1 MERQIRNC
9 TEAIAS
15 MGLSNSLRAR
25 LTDLE
30 TVQHELA
37 QKLKSS
43 KPNMV
48 RLQMMDTKRFVEN
61 RLKNLHSMW
70 AGEGRLVRAEIAKHE
85 KITLTP
91 EGRTYVASGT
101 WDLAGS
107 VAVRMVPGDRIAPRV
122 RYPFSLPLAA

>member
-43 KPNMV
+43 EPNMV

-70 AGEGRLVRAEIAKHE
+70 AGEGRLVRAEIAKRENH
-85 KITLTP
+85 THA
-91 EGRTYVASGT
+91 GRAYLRGI
-101 WDLAGS
+101 WDMGF
-107 VAVRMVPGDRIAPRV
+107 GWKCGC
-122 RYPFSLPLAA
+122 